1 MTAYVLAQI
10 NIHDRS
16 RYGDYETGFMAIF
29 AKYQG
34 NLLSVDEAPE
44 VLEGE
49 WPYTRTVL
57 IGFPSSQDAKDWF
70 MSEDY
75 QELAKHRHAAAQ
87 SHCVIVQ
94 GLAG

>member
-10 NIHDRS
+10 NIQDRS
-16 RYGDYETGFMAIF
+16 RYGDYEAGFMDIF

-34 NLLSVDEAPE
+34 TLLSVDEAPE

-49 WPYTRTVL
+49 WPHTRTVL
-57 IGFPSSQDAKDWF
+57 IEFPSSQDAKDWL
-70 MSEDY
+70 MSEEY

>member
-1 MTAYVLAQI
+1 MTAYVMAQI

-16 RYGDYETGFMAIF
+16 RYGKYEAGFMDIF

-34 NLLSVDEAPE
+34 TLLSVDEAPE

-49 WPYTRTVL
+49 WPHTRTVL
-57 IGFPSSQDAKDWF
+57 IGCPSSQDAKNWF
-70 MSEDY
+70 LSAEY
-75 QELAKHRHAAAQ
+75 QELAKHRHAAAE
-87 SHCVIVQ
+87 SRCVIVQ

>member
-10 NIHDRS
+10 NIHDRI
-16 RYGDYETGFMAIF
+16 RYGDYEAGFMAIF
-29 AKYQG
+29 AKDQG
-34 NLLSVDEAPE
+34 DLLSVDEVPE

-70 MSEDY
+70 MSEEY
-75 QELAKHRHAAAQ
+75 QELSKHRHAAAQ
-87 SHCVIVQ
+87 SRCVIVQ
-94 GLAG
+94 ELAG